1 MAYIGNG
8 SDTITRQEY
17 TFTATEGQTTFIAD
31 YTVGYVDVFW
41 NGFKIDSS
49 EYVAN
54 NGTTIIVK
62 TALKAGDKFSVIAY
76 NAFNIADTYSKREAE
91 TYVANYVDSVALGVG
106 QTWQDVTAS
115 RVLGT
120 TYTNS
125 TGKPISLNIWCVGT
139 AISYNITI
147 NINGVATY
155 FNQDYANAA
164 GYTIGASTIIPNGAT
179 YNVVT
184 ANATLTKWFELR

>member
-17 TFTATEGQTTFIAD
+17 NFVATEGQTTFVAD

-54 NGTTIIVK
+54 NGTNIIVNN
-62 TALKAGDKFSVIAY
+62 ALKAGDKFSVIAY
-76 NAFNIADTYSKREAE
+76 NAFNIANTYSKMEAE
-91 TYVANYVDSVALGVG
+91 TYVANYVDGVALGVG

-115 RVLGT
+115 RSAGVI
-120 TYTNS
+120 YTNT
-125 TGKPISLNIWCVGT
+125 TGKPIEVSIYAQANTNSVDLFVDNVGIGAVRYGTFETLSAIIPSGSRYKLTSAGT
-139 AISYNITI
+139 ATI
-147 NINGVATY
+147 QIWT
-155 FNQDYANAA
+155 
-164 GYTIGASTIIPNGAT
+164 
-179 YNVVT
+179 
-184 ANATLTKWFELR
+184 ELR